1 MPNYVTYHLHTE
13 LSLLDSCT
21 NYKLYVDKA
30 AELGQTAIAFTEH
43 GNIFSWIEKKMYA
56 NSKGLKYIHG
66 VEIYLTETLDEK
78 IRDNYHTILLAK
90 NHEGVKEINLLIDKS
105 TQEDHFYY
113 KPRISF
119 DEFLNISDNV
129 IKISACLASPLK
141 KYNGD
146 RLEDLIKH
154 YDYLEIQPHINSI
167 PQKKYNAQLV
177 EWSKKYNKP
186 LIAGTDTHSIDKY
199 KAECR
204 TMLQLAKRIV
214 FAEEDSYDLTYKT
227 YDELFEMFYKQ
238 NVLTEEQI
246 EEALNNTQVMADSVE
261 DFELDT
267 SFKYPK
273 VKNEEETLKARVN
286 EMYQDKVNRGI
297 IKPSPEYK
305 KRVQEELRVFKKI
318 DMMGFMVFMSQITCW
333 CWKNDIPIGF
343 CRGSVGGSLIAYLL
357 DITDVN
363 PIVWGTVF
371 SRFANE
377 DRKEI
382 GDIDIDLPP
391 TKRQMVY
398 DHIIEEYGLD
408 KTAYVVSFGTIS
420 DKGAIDEIARA
431 LCEKDEKNKKK
442 YSLAETKK
450 IKDLYEENSE
460 EAKEQYPELFY
471 YFEGMKGCVVSQG
484 LHPAAIVISPVTL
497 PDNYGTFWSKDK
509 KILTIDMEEI
519 HEVSLVKYD
528 LLGLVNIE
536 IIEDCCKLANIPY
549 PKAHEVDWNDDEV
562 WEHIADSGVGIF
574 QLESDFATSCMR
586 KMKCHSINDLSMVNG
601 CIRPAGESYRDE
613 LLSGKIH
620 KNVSPMLDELLKSNR
635 GYLCVAKDQ
644 YVSLLNGRKKIQN
657 IQVGDEVYTK
667 NGTSVV
673 TKVFNNGVK
682 NCVEVIVGGN
692 KLICTEDHKI
702 LSHKGFLPVSELQEG
717 DCVGIRIGNAS
728 NNTEDDY
735 KLQLIGYLIGD
746 GCLSL
751 KRNTI
756 TFYNLDEN
764 VVKNYHNV
772 VEKFENCTTTT
783 YQKENGLYVTRIKSK
798 CPTKKKN
805 AIVKYM
811 EELKM
816 HHTLSINKKLP
827 EFMFGLN
834 KDSLLVFL
842 GAYTDTDCC
851 ISGKAVHCTY
861 KTSSVDLAHDIVEV
875 LRLCGYLS
883 NITPDKLGGF
893 AITVSNA
900 KRFLQD
906 IYKYSYKVR
915 KHYAFNDLTE
925 LRKSTNLIPVDYIRP
940 FIKGCSMK
948 KIGISISKERKYVT
962 INKLRRINDA
972 YGVIPKHLFNKNIM
986 WMKIKE
992 IKEVGEKQVY
1002 DLTIKNEHNFIC
1014 QGIVTHNCFQEDTIK
1029 FLTDICGLEGSEAD
1043 NIRRAIGR
1051 KQRDRLEK
1059 ALPQILE
1066 GYCEKSPQ
1074 PRPVAEKEAKEF
1086 LQILEDS
1093 AEYQFGFNHSTG
1105 YSMIGY
1111 YCAWL
1116 RYHYPTEFITAF
1128 LNNANDENDI
1138 INGTKLAKDL
1148 GITISGIKFR
1158 FSEGIYTCDGKQRV
1172 IYKGLASIKY
1182 LNDTIAEDLN
1192 KFKDKQ
1198 YSNFIDLLID
1208 IQSTSVNSRQLD
1220 ILIKLNYFE
1229 EFGEINALLKQ
1240 VELFNS
1246 IYGKK
1251 QFKKDK
1257 IDLPEYL
1264 LSKYSHKET
1273 EKMFKDIDSYGLL
1286 KEVCETTDYSQTRLI
1301 DKIIYENDLLG
1312 YIQTVLPKMD
1322 GKYYFVTQIK
1332 TLKGGNK
1339 LAYLC
1344 QLNSGNITIIKIRK
1358 KVFNKNKIEKDD
1370 VIKML
1375 EISSENKWSKDENGN
1390 WIRLEQ
1396 REDILTKYKVCKG
1409 E

>member
-43 GNIFSWIEKKMYA
+43 GNIFSWIEKKMYT

-90 NHEGVKEINLLIDKS
+90 NQEGVKEINLLIDKS
-105 TQEDHFYY
+105 TQDDHFYY

-146 RLEDLIKH
+146 RLEELIKH
-154 YDYLEIQPHINSI
+154 YDYLEVQPHINSA

-186 LIAGTDTHSIDKY
+186 LIAGTDTHSINEY

-204 TMLQLAKRIV
+204 TMLQLAKHIV

-246 EEALNNTQVMADSVE
+246 NEALNNTQVMADSIE

-273 VKNEEETLKARVN
+273 IKNEEETLKARVN
-286 EMYQDKVNRGI
+286 EMYQDKVKRGI

-305 KRVQEELRVFKKI
+305 ERVQEELRVFKKI

-333 CWKNDIPIGF
+333 CWENDIPIGF

-431 LCEKDEKNKKK
+431 LCEKDEKNKNK
-442 YSLAETKK
+442 YSLANTKH
-450 IKDLYEENSE
+450 IKELYEENSE
-460 EAKEQYPELFY
+460 KAREDYPELFY
-471 YFEGMKGCVVSQG
+471 YFDGMKGCVVSQG
-484 LHPAAIVISPVTL
+484 IHPAAIVISPITL

-528 LLGLVNIE
+528 LLGLVNVE
-536 IIEDCCKLANIPY
+536 IIEDCCKLANISY
-549 PKAHEVDWNDDEV
+549 PKAHEVNWNDDKV

-620 KNVSPMLDELLKSNR
+620 KNVSPMIDELFSDTR
-635 GYLCVAKDQ
+635 GYCLFQ
-644 YVSLLNGRKKIQN
+644 ESSLKFLMEICGLSGSESDSVRRGIGRKKR
-657 IQVGDEVYTK
+657 EV
-667 NGTSVV
+667 V
-673 TKVFNNGVK
+673 
-682 NCVEVIVGGN
+682 
-692 KLICTEDHKI
+692 
-702 LSHKGFLPVSELQEG
+702 
-717 DCVGIRIGNAS
+717 
-728 NNTEDDY
+728 
-735 KLQLIGYLIGD
+735 
-746 GCLSL
+746 
-751 KRNTI
+751 
-756 TFYNLDEN
+756 
-764 VVKNYHNV
+764 
-772 VEKFENCTTTT
+772 
-783 YQKENGLYVTRIKSK
+783 
-798 CPTKKKN
+798 
-805 AIVKYM
+805 
-811 EELKM
+811 
-816 HHTLSINKKLP
+816 
-827 EFMFGLN
+827 
-834 KDSLLVFL
+834 
-842 GAYTDTDCC
+842 
-851 ISGKAVHCTY
+851 
-861 KTSSVDLAHDIVEV
+861 
-875 LRLCGYLS
+875 
-883 NITPDKLGGF
+883 
-893 AITVSNA
+893 
-900 KRFLQD
+900 
-906 IYKYSYKVR
+906 
-915 KHYAFNDLTE
+915 
-925 LRKSTNLIPVDYIRP
+925 
-940 FIKGCSMK
+940 
-948 KIGISISKERKYVT
+948 
-962 INKLRRINDA
+962 
-972 YGVIPKHLFNKNIM
+972 
-986 WMKIKE
+986 
-992 IKEVGEKQVY
+992 
-1002 DLTIKNEHNFIC
+1002 
-1014 QGIVTHNCFQEDTIK
+1014 
-1029 FLTDICGLEGSEAD
+1029 
-1043 NIRRAIGR
+1043 
-1051 KQRDRLEK
+1051 EK
-1059 ALPQILE
+1059 ALPRIIN
-1066 GYCEKSPQ
+1066 GYCERSPQ
-1074 PRPVAEKEAKEF
+1074 PRSVAEQEVKEF
-1086 LQILEDS
+1086 LRILEDA
-1093 AEYQFGFNHSTG
+1093 AEYQFGFNHTTG

-1128 LNNANDENDI
+1128 LNNANNEDDI

-1158 FSEGIYTCDGKQRV
+1158 FSEGIYTCDSKQKT
-1172 IYKGLASIKY
+1172 IYKGLASIKF
-1182 LNDTIAEDLN
+1182 LNNNIADELN
-1192 KFKDKQ
+1192 SLKDKQ
-1198 YSNFIDLLID
+1198 YKNFIDLLID
-1208 IQSTSVNSRQLD
+1208 VNNLNVNSKQLG

-1229 EFGEINALLKQ
+1229 EFGEINTLLKQ
-1240 VELFNS
+1240 VDLFNS

-1251 QFKKDK
+1251 QFKKDNT
-1257 IDLPEYL
+1257 DLPEYL

-1286 KEVCETTDYSQTRLI
+1286 KDVCENTDYPQTRLI
-1301 DKIIYENDLLG
+1301 DKIIFENELLG
-1312 YIQTVLPKMD
+1312 YIQTTLPNMD
-1322 GKYYFVTQIK
+1322 AKYYFVTDIK

-1339 LAYLC
+1339 LAHLC
-1344 QLNSGNITIIKIRK
+1344 QLNSGNITVIKIRK
-1358 KVFNKNKIEKDD
+1358 KVFNKNKLEKND

-1375 EISSENKWSKDENGN
+1375 EISSENKWSKDKNGD
-1390 WIRLEQ
+1390 WIRLDQ
-1396 REDILTKYKVCKG
+1396 KEDILTKYKICKG

>member
-333 CWKNDIPIGF
+333 CWENDIPIGF

-460 EAKEQYPELFY
+460 EAKEKYPELFY

-484 LHPAAIVISPVTL
+484 LHTAAMVISPATL
-497 PDNYGTFWSKDK
+497 PDNYGTFWAKGK
-509 KILTIDMEEI
+509 RILTINMEEI

-528 LLGLVNIE
+528 LLGLVNVE
-536 IIEDCCKLANIPY
+536 IIKDCCKLANIPY

-562 WEHIADSGVGIF
+562 WEHIADSGTGIF

-620 KNVSPMLDELLKSNR
+620 KNVSPMLDELFKEER
-635 GYLCVAKDQ
+635 
-644 YVSLLNGRKKIQN
+644 
-657 IQVGDEVYTK
+657 
-667 NGTSVV
+667 
-673 TKVFNNGVK
+673 
-682 NCVEVIVGGN
+682 
-692 KLICTEDHKI
+692 
-702 LSHKGFLPVSELQEG
+702 GFL
-717 DCVGIRIGNAS
+717 I
-728 NNTEDDY
+728 
-735 KLQLIGYLIGD
+735 
-746 GCLSL
+746 
-751 KRNTI
+751 
-756 TFYNLDEN
+756 
-764 VVKNYHNV
+764 
-772 VEKFENCTTTT
+772 
-783 YQKENGLYVTRIKSK
+783 
-798 CPTKKKN
+798 
-805 AIVKYM
+805 
-811 EELKM
+811 
-816 HHTLSINKKLP
+816 
-827 EFMFGLN
+827 
-834 KDSLLVFL
+834 
-842 GAYTDTDCC
+842 
-851 ISGKAVHCTY
+851 
-861 KTSSVDLAHDIVEV
+861 
-875 LRLCGYLS
+875 
-883 NITPDKLGGF
+883 
-893 AITVSNA
+893 
-900 KRFLQD
+900 
-906 IYKYSYKVR
+906 
-915 KHYAFNDLTE
+915 
-925 LRKSTNLIPVDYIRP
+925 
-940 FIKGCSMK
+940 
-948 KIGISISKERKYVT
+948 
-962 INKLRRINDA
+962 
-972 YGVIPKHLFNKNIM
+972 
-986 WMKIKE
+986 
-992 IKEVGEKQVY
+992 
-1002 DLTIKNEHNFIC
+1002 
-1014 QGIVTHNCFQEDTIK
+1014 FQEQTIK
-1029 FLTDICGLEGSEAD
+1029 FLTDICGFEGSEAD

-1066 GYCEKSPQ
+1066 GYCEKSSQ
-1074 PRPVAEKEAKEF
+1074 PRSVAEKEAKEF

-1128 LNNANDENDI
+1128 LNNANNEDDI

-1148 GITISGIKFR
+1148 GIKINDIKFR
-1158 FSEGIYTCDGKQRV
+1158 FSEGIYTCDGKQRI

-1182 LNDTIAEDLN
+1182 LNNTVAEDLN

-1198 YSNFIDLLID
+1198 YNNFIDLLID
-1208 IQSTSVNSRQLD
+1208 IQSTSVNSKQLD

-1286 KEVCETTDYSQTRLI
+1286 KEVCKTTDYPQTRLI

-1358 KVFNKNKIEKDD
+1358 KIFNKNKIEKDD

-1396 REDILTKYKVCKG
+1396 REDILTKYKICKG
-1409 E
+1409 EE

>member
-154 YDYLEIQPHINSI
+154 YDYLEVQPHINSI

-246 EEALNNTQVMADSVE
+246 EEALNNTQIMADSVE

-333 CWKNDIPIGF
+333 CWENDIPIGF

-363 PIVWGTVF
+363 PMVWGTVF

-450 IKDLYEENSE
+450 IKDLYEENNE

-484 LHPAAIVISPVTL
+484 LHTAAMVISPVTL
-497 PDNYGTFWSKDK
+497 PDNYGTFWAKGK
-509 KILTIDMEEI
+509 RILTINMEEI

-528 LLGLVNIE
+528 LLGLVNVE
-536 IIEDCCKLANIPY
+536 IIKDCCKLANIPY

-562 WEHIADSGVGIF
+562 WEHIADSGTGIF

-601 CIRPAGESYRDE
+601 CIRPSGESYRDE

-620 KNVSPMLDELLKSNR
+620 KNVSPMIDELFKGNR
-635 GYLCVAKDQ
+635 GY
-644 YVSLLNGRKKIQN
+644 
-657 IQVGDEVYTK
+657 
-667 NGTSVV
+667 
-673 TKVFNNGVK
+673 
-682 NCVEVIVGGN
+682 
-692 KLICTEDHKI
+692 I
-702 LSHKGFLPVSELQEG
+702 L
-717 DCVGIRIGNAS
+717 
-728 NNTEDDY
+728 
-735 KLQLIGYLIGD
+735 
-746 GCLSL
+746 
-751 KRNTI
+751 
-756 TFYNLDEN
+756 
-764 VVKNYHNV
+764 
-772 VEKFENCTTTT
+772 
-783 YQKENGLYVTRIKSK
+783 
-798 CPTKKKN
+798 
-805 AIVKYM
+805 
-811 EELKM
+811 
-816 HHTLSINKKLP
+816 
-827 EFMFGLN
+827 
-834 KDSLLVFL
+834 
-842 GAYTDTDCC
+842 
-851 ISGKAVHCTY
+851 
-861 KTSSVDLAHDIVEV
+861 
-875 LRLCGYLS
+875 
-883 NITPDKLGGF
+883 
-893 AITVSNA
+893 
-900 KRFLQD
+900 
-906 IYKYSYKVR
+906 
-915 KHYAFNDLTE
+915 
-925 LRKSTNLIPVDYIRP
+925 
-940 FIKGCSMK
+940 
-948 KIGISISKERKYVT
+948 
-962 INKLRRINDA
+962 
-972 YGVIPKHLFNKNIM
+972 
-986 WMKIKE
+986 
-992 IKEVGEKQVY
+992 
-1002 DLTIKNEHNFIC
+1002 
-1014 QGIVTHNCFQEDTIK
+1014 FQEDTLK
-1029 FLTDICGLEGSEAD
+1029 FLTQICGLEGSEAD

-1074 PRPVAEKEAKEF
+1074 PRSVAEREAKEF

-1128 LNNANDENDI
+1128 LNNANNEDDI

-1148 GITISGIKFR
+1148 GIKINDIKFR
-1158 FSEGIYTCDGKQRV
+1158 FSEGIYTCDSKQNI

-1182 LNDTIAEDLN
+1182 LNNTIAEDLN

-1198 YSNFIDLLID
+1198 YNNFIDLLID
-1208 IQSTSVNSRQLD
+1208 IQSTSVNSKQLD

-1273 EKMFKDIDSYGLL
+1273 EKMFKDIDSYELL
-1286 KEVCETTDYSQTRLI
+1286 KEVCETTDYPQTRLI

-1322 GKYYFVTQIK
+1322 AKYYFVTDIK

-1358 KVFNKNKIEKDD
+1358 KIFNKNKIEKND

-1396 REDILTKYKVCKG
+1396 REDILTKYKICKG